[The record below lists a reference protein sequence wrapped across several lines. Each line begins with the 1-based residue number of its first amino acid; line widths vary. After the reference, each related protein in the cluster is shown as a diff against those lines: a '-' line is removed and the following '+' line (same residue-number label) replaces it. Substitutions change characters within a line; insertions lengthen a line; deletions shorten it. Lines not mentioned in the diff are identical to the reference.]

1 MSRHLRWTLG
11 RLVPLFALLSVP
23 LPLVA
28 QNQGRGALRPFAY
41 VFVAYGLVWVII
53 GFWVFLIAR
62 RLGRLEERLDA
73 RGGGEPRD

>member
-1 MSRHLRWTLG
+1 MSRRFGGILSLLFSL
-11 RLVPLFALLSVP
+11 LVLLSAP

-41 VFVAYGLVWVII
+41 VFLAYGLVWVII

-62 RLGRLEERLDA
+62 RLGRLEERL
-73 RGGGEPRD
+73 GGGHGGESGD